1 MNEELKPCPWCG
13 DTECNP
19 ASMEMGKDA
28 GKYSYMAE
36 VQCGCGGIGP
46 EAYGECASDAEAN
59 AVKTWNARLTPAVK
73 DSLTAA
79 AAAGVDVPAVMTE
92 IERFGRAYCSYARG
106 GNSKDMDEATRI
118 YDGIHALLAAP
129 AVPVGDGRIE
139 PDMFWSAENPEDGGL
154 TVSEIAETLSD
165 NLMPGES
172 GEYEIMCA
180 KKLPNRTLR
189 VMVQADH
196 SDYDYEWLPAKPA
209 PDQEK
214 T

>member
-79 AAAGVDVPAVMTE
+79 AAAGVQMDDLLGAIGRGWCSPENANKEMDSTLAIAIAKEVAALTAE
-92 IERFGRAYCSYARG
+92 LAEARERVAKAYGLLWHVNAGIDAPCSTPSLTPERAAMESRKVLRDMLTSEQRG
-106 GNSKDMDEATRI
+106 
-118 YDGIHALLAAP
+118 DGINAARDFMKAL
-129 AVPVGDGRIE
+129 
-139 PDMFWSAENPEDGGL
+139 
-154 TVSEIAETLSD
+154 
-165 NLMPGES
+165 
-172 GEYEIMCA
+172 
-180 KKLPNRTLR
+180 
-189 VMVQADH
+189 
-196 SDYDYEWLPAKPA
+196 A

-214 T
+214 DDE